1 VIACAVVL
9 AAAAITTACFR
20 PPAPRPALP
29 ATSTAAATP
38 TAAMPTATMQAHGFT
53 FSFDVVPDKVGTNII
68 NMYARTPDGKEAT
81 IKDWRV
87 TCSLSGAPP
96 ITAATAAITPGHAV
110 AEIELLTAGVW
121 RFSFTLRVSDTDEEQ
136 LYADVRIS

>member
-1 VIACAVVL
+1 VPRSAIRLVIACAVVL

-29 ATSTAAATP
+29 ATSTA
-38 TAAMPTATMQAHGFT
+38 
-53 FSFDVVPDKVGTNII
+53 
-68 NMYARTPDGKEAT
+68 ARTPDGKEAT